1 MEARALFIRDGDTF
15 VGTPL
20 IEGPWNPRHA
30 NGSSALALLCHC
42 LGSVP
47 TLTTMALARLTVD
60 LMRPVPVGAPLTVET
75 RVARE
80 GKKLQI
86 VELALMS
93 NGVECVLA
101 TALRLREAD
110 LTGTGHQLPVGS
122 THVRPTDRITAPD
135 ASIKLRDLRP
145 DARGALLATDI
156 RRATRDDGAFA
167 TWVQITT
174 DIVAGEP
181 ITPTERL
188 GYCADFV
195 SLIGVGKQ
203 DDATSMIN
211 PDITTHVLRPP
222 VGEWIAITGD
232 TRFDHHTGRGVSVGE
247 LSDDQGIFAVASAS
261 QLIEMLPG

>member
-1 MEARALFIRDGDTF
+1 M
-15 VGTPL
+15 GTPL

-42 LGSVP
+42 LGTVP
-47 TLTTMALARLTVD
+47 TLTEMSLARFTVD
-60 LMRPVPVGAPLTVET
+60 LMRPVPVGAPLTVST

-86 VELALMS
+86 VELALIHD
-93 NGVECVLA
+93 GVECVLA
-101 TALRLREAD
+101 TALRLREAE
-110 LTGTGHQLPVGS
+110 LAGSQGQLPLGS
-122 THVRPTDRITAPD
+122 TDHQPTARITSPD
-135 ASIKLRDLRP
+135 SSIKLRDLRP

-167 TWVQITT
+167 TWVNITI

-188 GYCADFV
+188 GFCADFV

-203 DDATSMIN
+203 GDDLSMIN
-211 PDITTHVLRPP
+211 PDVTTHILRQP

-232 TRFDHHTGRGVSVGE
+232 TRFDHLTGRGVSVGE
-247 LSDDQGIFAVASAS
+247 LSDERGIFAVASAT
-261 QLIEMLPG
+261 QLVEVLRNQAAAS